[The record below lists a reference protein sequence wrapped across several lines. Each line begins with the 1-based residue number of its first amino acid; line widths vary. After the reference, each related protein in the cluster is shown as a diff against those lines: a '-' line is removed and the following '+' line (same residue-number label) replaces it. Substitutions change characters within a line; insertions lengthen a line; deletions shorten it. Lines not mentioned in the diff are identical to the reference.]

1 MSPSCLLKLHT
12 HPFLHCPKVKLC
24 PGQPSLPCHTS
35 LPDVPGGSSYLSPLY
50 SHTPP
55 WAFVPLEPFSER
67 GEVVHMGLC
76 GFLTANFKCQ
86 SWMDRGVTCPTFS

>member
-35 LPDVPGGSSYLSPLY
+35 LPDVPGGHLTSPL
-50 SHTPP
+50 STHTLPRG
-55 WAFVPLEPFSER
+55 PLCPLNPFLR
-67 GEVVHMGLC
+67 GEKWSTWVCV
-76 GFLTANFKCQ
+76 A
-86 SWMDRGVTCPTFS
+86 S